1 MRHGIYVLAL
11 IGSVPAVAQEVPP
24 EDSIPGVPPE
34 TQDLQDADP
43 SARVGRKTQV
53 FDDNYVIVGVGL
65 GGVPDYDGSND
76 MKLMPAV
83 GVMGRLGGRAFR
95 IRGPNFSFDLIRHSP
110 DSHLRL
116 RLGPT
121 IRYGGNRSG
130 GVDDP
135 VVDLLPKLK
144 SGFEG
149 GFSFGARYRGLIN
162 DYDSLSIG
170 GSARWDLSGR
180 HGGMTY
186 GSSIS
191 YFTPL
196 SPAQVVGIQAAA
208 SWVDDKYSDYNY
220 SVSPEGS
227 AASGL
232 PAYKAKGGL
241 NELSIGA
248 FTARDLSGD
257 FRDGGFALGAGVLY
271 GRLQGSAAATPIT
284 SIRGSADQWIAGG
297 GVAYSF

>member
-11 IGSVPAVAQEVPP
+11 IGSVPAMAQDMPP
-24 EDSIPGVPPE
+24 EYAVPGVPVDMP
-34 TQDLQDADP
+34 DLKDVEP
-43 SARVGRKTQV
+43 PARRGLKTQV
-53 FDDNYVIVGVGL
+53 FDNNYVIVGVGL

-83 GVMGRLGGRAFR
+83 GAMGRIGGRAFR
-95 IRGPNFSFDLIRHSP
+95 IRGPNLSVDLIRHSP
-110 DSHLRL
+110 DEHLRL

-121 IRYGGNRSG
+121 LRYGGNRSG
-130 GVDDP
+130 SVDDP
-135 VVDLLPKLK
+135 VVDLLPELK

-149 GFSFGARYRGLIN
+149 GVSFGARYRGLIN

-180 HGGMTY
+180 HSGMTY
-186 GSSIS
+186 GASIS

-196 SPAQVVGIQAAA
+196 SPAQVFGMQAAA

-220 SVSPEGS
+220 SVTPEGS

-232 PAYKAKGGL
+232 PVYQARGGL
-241 NELSIGA
+241 RELTIGA

-257 FRDGGFALGAGVLY
+257 FRDGGFALGIGVLY
-271 GRLQGSAAATPIT
+271 GRLQGSAAETPIT

-297 GVAYSF
+297 GLGYAF